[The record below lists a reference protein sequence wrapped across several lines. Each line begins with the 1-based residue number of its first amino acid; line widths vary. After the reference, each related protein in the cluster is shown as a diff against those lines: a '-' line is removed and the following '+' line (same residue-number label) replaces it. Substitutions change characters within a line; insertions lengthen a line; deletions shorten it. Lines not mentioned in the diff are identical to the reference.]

1 MRGNPKGMLW
11 PPRARQAWE
20 PVSTPIAFGLYLFS
34 WPEPGAAAATVGRRV
49 NGSDD
54 SASAWPLGR
63 KPWPGGFPW
72 HARASS
78 AVRPIVLSGFSE
90 SFF

>member
-1 MRGNPKGMLW
+1 MGASVHSDRLQPLFVQL
-11 PPRARQAWE
+11 AR
-20 PVSTPIAFGLYLFS
+20 
-34 WPEPGAAAATVGRRV
+34 EPGTAAATVGRRV

-54 SASAWPLGR
+54 SASGWPLGR